1 MAYPSLPGGTAD
13 KVANLYEEAWTV
25 DSLLDLIAGDIEELH
40 LEPQGEDGL
49 GVEFYRVLP
58 SRESEY
64 HSVKRQVPGA
74 LSGWTAAVLVHPD
87 SGSRRSILGDLFEH
101 LERSDLARAVFVS
114 QDSARSMRELSERAR
129 AAANLDEFRRQLP
142 ADLQKAL
149 GRILDGPTQGEA
161 DAYEKLRRSEFKAIE
176 HRELLRFVEQRI
188 PALVQQVDGR
198 PPDAGEVRRCL
209 GEFAGQNFRQVLTSA
224 EVLAKLQEQ
233 GFTQQPLAKSV
244 QVQLAIS
251 DRNGAYLRRSQKTL
265 INGAHIPRSQAAAI
279 AEKLTIGQHSLLLAG
294 SAGEGKTCL
303 LAQVIGH
310 LEEADVPHLALS
322 MDELEGIFSP
332 AVLGR
337 GMGLPA
343 SPAVV
348 LGQISAGRRAVLCI
362 DQLDATSFVSGRN
375 AQGQKLLDEL
385 VMQVSRY
392 PQMLMLLAC
401 RSFDLDMD
409 DSLSALVRGDLPTA
423 HRVDVEI
430 LSIKDVYGALAT
442 AGIGES
448 ELANSEIELLRTPL
462 HLHLLLGAGP
472 SRTRF
477 GSRQDL
483 FDRYWDEKRR
493 RVDQL
498 VGSGAFV
505 NAVAALSN
513 LLGTRERTQVP
524 MDELTD
530 HESALDAMASEAVI
544 FTQDRSVRFFHESF
558 FHYVLAR
565 KFLRRSSDLAEW
577 LTGGEQ
583 PLSRRS
589 QVREVLSLL
598 RERDADR
605 DRYLQTLEKLLTDE
619 RVRFHIRKLV
629 LDWLGA
635 LPDPTCDEWDVLK
648 GLPEEL
654 DAHVWNAISNSV
666 AWFDVL
672 HERGYFLSWL
682 AADDEQIDRTV
693 TLLQTPDVL
702 GARAAEVA
710 RLVHPFLGKSD
721 AWRERL
727 WWIAR
732 RERSYES
739 PEMQSLLTDLV
750 ADGTLGDA
758 VSGTATD
765 RNLWFVL
772 HRLSTEAP
780 EFTARVLGT
789 WFDRQ
794 VERASEL
801 ARDDP
806 FPEELESATDIQSGE
821 HVIEQC
827 SKLAP
832 LEFVRELYPRLI
844 RLDRALPPQ
853 VTYGPGTQ
861 GGGLHQKLREALAQ
875 AMSCLALA
883 DPERLNSI
891 MAAASPEEDSWTEW
905 RSALVLRSWSANPE
919 LYAER
924 IVSFLLERPE
934 ERLQLSYD
942 VYTRHTDPYAGI
954 SGSAVGAAG
963 QVCSEESFTEL
974 ESAIL
979 KLTSVHQYEHRV
991 IERTQL
997 ALLWRLPEERRS
1009 EIARRRTQELERKFN
1024 EAPAPATSEPPEDE
1038 GSLVSVGSPIPP
1050 EARSLARDA
1059 HWLGAMAKYASD
1071 GLTWRG
1077 QEVLGGSREL
1087 SQELEVATRGDPER
1101 FASLVEQMDS
1111 SYAPV
1116 YFEAILRG
1124 LTGGEA
1130 GADRVGTLAQACA
1143 VLRRIRQLGIE
1154 VRGWEV
1160 AQAVRALAAE
1170 DLPDDI
1176 IEMLCHVALEAP
1188 DPAAD
1193 TWQEPDS
1200 SWGAPGTEAINQ
1212 AINSSRGAA
1221 AVALAQLLY
1230 TNRER
1235 WSSLKVTV
1243 TGLVAD
1249 PVLAVRSVAVECLT
1263 AVLHSHQEEA
1273 LSYFHR
1279 LVEGADAIL
1288 ETRHIER
1295 FVRSATSLDYAAVRP
1310 VLQSM
1315 LQSARPATVRVGAR
1329 ETVVAA
1335 LRGDSRAQEDEER
1348 VFGMGQVAKAAAA
1361 EVYAENLA
1369 DETVGAHCETKLE
1382 ALFDD
1387 EGQPVRQAASRCWGA
1402 LPPDQLAL
1410 KGPLI
1415 GVFARSHAFDQ
1426 HSAGTLA
1433 HHLERAQQPPPV
1445 EVCDLAE
1452 RAVAEFGDK
1461 VTSIQF
1467 EEAFVATELSKLVT
1481 RLLAE
1486 TDDRTL
1492 RKRILDVIDDMQRAR
1507 FLGIDEQLKAQDGT

>member
-1 MAYPSLPGGTAD
+1 M
-13 KVANLYEEAWTV
+13 
-25 DSLLDLIAGDIEELH
+25 
-40 LEPQGEDGL
+40 
-49 GVEFYRVLP
+49 
-58 SRESEY
+58 
-64 HSVKRQVPGA
+64 
-74 LSGWTAAVLVHPD
+74 
-87 SGSRRSILGDLFEH
+87 
-101 LERSDLARAVFVS
+101 FVS
-114 QDSARSMRELSERAR
+114 QDGARVMRELAERAWT
-129 AAANLDEFRRQLP
+129 APNLEEFHHTLSAGHR
-142 ADLQKAL
+142 KAL
-149 GRILDGPTQGEA
+149 HELCAKGLAEDELDIYG
-161 DAYEKLRRSEFKAIE
+161 KLRRTKFETVG
-176 HRELLRFVEQRI
+176 HRRLVHSVEERI
-188 PALVQQVDGR
+188 PALIQQADGGPVD
-198 PPDAGEVRRCL
+198 ASEVRRCL
-209 GEFAGQNFRQVLTSA
+209 AEFAWHRLGQVVIADDVLR
-224 EVLAKLQEQ
+224 ELDEH
-233 GFTQQPLAKSV
+233 GFGEQPLAKSA
-244 QVQLAIS
+244 QVRMAIR
-251 DRNGAYLRRSQKTL
+251 DRNAAYLRRSQKTV
-265 INGAHIPRSQAAAI
+265 INGAHIPRSQAASI
-279 AEKLTIGQHSLLLAG
+279 AEKLTTGDHSLLLAG

-332 AVLGR
+332 AVLGQ

-385 VMQVSRY
+385 VTQVSRY

-401 RSFDLDMD
+401 RSFDLDVD
-409 DSLSALVRGDLPTA
+409 DSLSALIRADPPTA
-423 HRVDVEI
+423 HRVDMEI
-430 LSIKDVYGALAT
+430 LGVEDVYGALAT

-462 HLHLLLGAGP
+462 HLHLFLGAGT
-472 SRTRF
+472 SRSRF

-483 FDRYWDEKRR
+483 FDRYWEEKRR
-493 RVDQL
+493 KVDML
-498 VGSGAFV
+498 AGSGAFAD
-505 NAVAALSN
+505 AVAALSN
-513 LLGTRERTQVP
+513 LLGARERTQVP
-524 MDELTD
+524 RDELTG

-544 FTQDRSVRFFHESF
+544 FAQESSVRFFHESF
-558 FHYVLAR
+558 FHYVLSR
-565 KFLRRSSDLAEW
+565 TFLRSSTDLVEW
-577 LTGGEQ
+577 LTSSEQ
-583 PLSRRS
+583 TLSRRS
-589 QVREVLSLL
+589 LVREVLSFL

-635 LPDPTCDEWDVLK
+635 LLDPTPEEWDVLK
-648 GLPEEL
+648 RLPEEL
-654 DAHVWNAISNSV
+654 DSHVWSAISNSV

-672 HERGYFLSWL
+672 HEVGYLLSRL

-693 TLLQTPDVL
+693 SLLQTPDVL

-710 RLVHPFLGKSD
+710 RLVHPFRGKSE

-750 ADGTLGDA
+750 ADGTLDDA

-772 HRLSTEAP
+772 YRLSTEAP

-801 ARDDP
+801 ACDDP
-806 FPEELESATDIQSGE
+806 FPEEHESATDIQSGE
-821 HVIEQC
+821 HAIEQC

-832 LEFVRELYPRLI
+832 LDFVREMLPRLI
-844 RLDRALPPQ
+844 RLECALPPQ
-853 VTYGPGTQ
+853 VTYGPGTH
-861 GGGLHQKLREALAQ
+861 GGGLHQKLREALVQ

-883 DPERLNSI
+883 DPERLNSF
-891 MAAASPEEDSWTEW
+891 MAAALSEDDSWTEW
-905 RSALVLRSWSANPE
+905 RCALVLRTWSANPE

-924 IVSFLLERPE
+924 VVGFLLERPE
-934 ERLQLSYD
+934 ERLRLTYD
-942 VYTRHTDPYAGI
+942 VYTRHTDTFAAI
-954 SGSAVGAAG
+954 SGSAIAAVGP
-963 QVCSEESFTEL
+963 VCSEESFAEL

-979 KLTSVHQYEHRV
+979 QLTPVHQHEHQV

-997 ALLWRLPEERRS
+997 ALLRRLPEERRT
-1009 EIARRRTQELERKFN
+1009 EMARRRIQELERKFHD
-1024 EAPAPATSEPPEDE
+1024 APAPATSEPPEDE
-1038 GSLVSVGSPIPP
+1038 GGLVSVVSPIPP

-1059 HWLGAMAKYASD
+1059 HWLAAMAKYASD
-1071 GLTWRG
+1071 NLTWRG
-1077 QEVLGGSREL
+1077 QEVLGGSRQL
-1087 SQELEVATRGDPER
+1087 SQELEVATHGDPER
-1101 FASLVEQMDS
+1101 FTSLVEQMDS

-1124 LTGGEA
+1124 LTRGEA
-1130 GADRVGTLAQACA
+1130 SAARVGTLAQACA
-1143 VLRRIRQLGIE
+1143 VLRRIHQLGIE

-1160 AQAVRALAAE
+1160 AQAVGALATE
-1170 DLPDDI
+1170 DLPHDI

-1193 TWQEPDS
+1193 TWQDPDS
-1200 SWGAPGTEAINQ
+1200 SWGAQGTEAINQ

-1221 AVALAQLLY
+1221 AMALAQLLFA
-1230 TNRER
+1230 NRER

-1243 TGLVAD
+1243 TELVGD

-1263 AVLHSHQEEA
+1263 AVLHSHQDEA
-1273 LSYFHR
+1273 LSCFHR
-1279 LVEGADAIL
+1279 LIEGADAIL
-1288 ETRHIER
+1288 GTRHIER
-1295 FVRSATSLDYAAVRP
+1295 FLRFATSLDYAAVRP
-1310 VLQSM
+1310 VIQSM

-1329 ETVVAA
+1329 ETVVAG
-1335 LRGDSRAQEDEER
+1335 LRGDSRAQEDEEG
-1348 VFGMGQVAKAAAA
+1348 VAGMGEVARAAAA
-1361 EVYAENLA
+1361 EIYAANLA
-1369 DETVGAHCETKLE
+1369 DDTVGARCEAKLE

-1387 EGQPVRQAASRCWGA
+1387 ESQLVRQAASKCWGA

-1415 GVFARSHAFDQ
+1415 GAFARSQAFDQ
-1426 HSAGTLA
+1426 HSVGALT
-1433 HHLERAQQPPPV
+1433 HYLESAQQPPPV

-1452 RAVAEFGDK
+1452 RAVADFGYK

-1467 EEAFVATELSKLVT
+1467 EEAFVATGLSKLVP

-1492 RKRILDVIDDMQRAR
+1492 RKRILDVIDAMQRAK
-1507 FLGIDEQLKAQDGT
+1507 FLGIDEQLKAQDGS